1 MLLINIENN
10 MPNKQ
15 LIQNKINKIGG
26 YIKELDP
33 ILKFEANEILGDY
46 TKLRTLER
54 DFQLIVDTVIDI
66 NTHLIYTENLRAPE
80 DATETFHI
88 LSEAKILPMEF
99 AMKFSPIVGLRN
111 IVVHD
116 YEKVD
121 VEKMINDIKSDIGQF
136 GEYAVH
142 VDNFMRLKTKNH

>member
-1 MLLINIENN
+1 
-10 MPNKQ
+10 MPNKK
-15 LIQNKINKIGG
+15 LVQNKINKIEG
-26 YIKELDP
+26 YIKEADP
-33 ILKFEANEILGDY
+33 ILKFSANEILSDY

-66 NTHLIYTENLRAPE
+66 NTHIISSENLRAPE

-88 LSEAKILPMEF
+88 LGEAKILPMEF
-99 AMKFSPIVGLRN
+99 VEKFSPVAGMRN

-121 VEKMINDIKSDIGQF
+121 VEKMINDIKKDIGQF
-136 GEYAVH
+136 GEYAVYI
-142 VDNFMRLKTKNH
+142 DNFLQK

>member
-1 MLLINIENN
+1 
-10 MPNKQ
+10 MPNEQ
-15 LIQNKINKIGG
+15 LVRNKINKIEG
-26 YIKELDP
+26 YIKELEP
-33 ILKFEANEILGDY
+33 ILKFEANEILSDY

-66 NTHLIYTENLRAPE
+66 NTHIISSENLRAPE

-88 LSEAKILPMEF
+88 LGEAKILPIGF
-99 AMKFSPIVGLRN
+99 VKKFSPVAGMRN

-121 VEKMINDIKSDIGQF
+121 VEKMINDIKKDIGQF
-136 GEYAVH
+136 GEYAVY
-142 VDNFMRLKTKNH
+142 VDDFLKKIA

>member
-1 MLLINIENN
+1 
-10 MPNKQ
+10 MPNKK
-15 LIQNKINKIGG
+15 LVQNKINKIEG
-26 YIKELDP
+26 YIKEVEP
-33 ILKFEANEILGDY
+33 ILKFSANEILSDY

-66 NTHLIYTENLRAPE
+66 NTHIISSENLRAPE

-88 LSEAKILPMEF
+88 LGEAKILPVEF
-99 AMKFSPIVGLRN
+99 VEKFSPVAGMRN

-121 VEKMINDIKSDIGQF
+121 VEKMINDIKKDIGQF

-142 VDNFMRLKTKNH
+142 IDNFLQKE